1 MKVYK
6 ISAFD
11 AIQCEEQINVTP
23 EEMEEVLIEI
33 AREAADFEGYGEW
46 AEEVEKHWLNGY
58 SNGRQGPKAGAF
70 DI

>member
-1 MKVYK
+1 
-6 ISAFD
+6 
-11 AIQCEEQINVTP
+11 
-23 EEMEEVLIEI
+23 MEEVLIEI